1 MRELRLGA
9 KVVFDCAFK
18 EEMLIMGMFL
28 APSHDE
34 KGCRGE

>member
-9 KVVFDCAFK
+9 KVVFNSVFK

-34 KGCRGE
+34 GLSCGE